1 MGRFGDHSYF
11 GWSAHVY
18 VCVCVCVCVFVLGGW
33 GMFFHTHPHY
43 THPQPL
49 RTFPGNSRPWGA
61 RRTDSIHS
69 KSSGDGWLKVSE
81 VAQDRPEVTQG
92 NQSHIRAGLLSW
104 AVDLSPC
111 SPFSWPL
118 CLTTVCYWRVLLS
131 LADLTFQMLRNFP
144 ALLFICGS
152 LVLD

>member
-1 MGRFGDHSYF
+1 MGRFGEHSYS

-18 VCVCVCVCVFVLGGW
+18 VCL
-33 GMFFHTHPHY
+33 Y
-43 THPQPL
+43 
-49 RTFPGNSRPWGA
+49 WGA
-61 RRTDSIHS
+61 EGCSFILIPTTPTHSLWEPSKETQGLEELGEQTQSIP
-69 KSSGDGWLKVSE
+69 KSSGDGWLRVSE

-111 SPFSWPL
+111 LPFSWPL
-118 CLTTVCYWRVLLS
+118 CLRTVCYLRVLLS
-131 LADLTFQMLRNFP
+131 LAGLAYQMLRNFP